1 MQTFDFPIEK
11 NPVKTRE
18 DTVQSLF
25 QILDPLVNC
34 FVSGNT
40 GIRIGSHGT
49 VYSPRVIEMEGWS
62 RMLWG
67 LAPLAAGGGR
77 WKFHTLHFDGLK
89 HGADTDSPFYW
100 GDVGDFDQRI
110 VELAAIAVALLI
122 APQTYWQPLSDGEK
136 KRLAEWMLRVNTCE
150 TVKNNWIFFRV
161 LTNLAMERLGCSF
174 SAEQTEKDLR
184 FLESLYTADGWYK
197 DGHQYDNYNPWALH
211 FYALLY
217 YKYKKDVDVERCK
230 RIRERAVLFA
240 RQYKN
245 FFHSDGSTVPYGRSL
260 TYRFASSAFFAACA
274 FADIEALP
282 WGEMKGLVL
291 RNLRW
296 WFKKPVFN
304 AAGLL
309 TVGYAYEN
317 LYMSEQYNA
326 PGSPYWALK
335 AYLILALPDDH
346 PFWAAQESD
355 LHIEAQTELLP
366 VPGMLFCRNKD
377 DTVMLN
383 AGQYP
388 GFALNQ
394 AAAKYSKFAYS
405 AQFGFSVAIS
415 GYGLEKTG
423 CDSMLMLSKDGEYWR
438 ERRAVH
444 DICCTPA
451 CLRSQWDPWPDVQ
464 VTTWLIPCKDAH
476 IRIHRIQSACDLKSA
491 EGGFAIPVFAESG
504 DKIPVL
510 CKTFDTM
517 HKSGGIVIQLPWAS
531 AFIADMGAAENVCRT
546 ASDFYPEPNSSLMYN
561 YTVLP
566 LLTAD
571 IRAGQT
577 LLACIT
583 GAFRSSVDVCL
594 PRIEIDFDKRMCI
607 IGGET
612 VRLC

>member
-1 MQTFDFPIEK
+1 MQTFGFPIEK
-11 NPVKTRE
+11 NPVKTRD
-18 DTVQSLF
+18 DTIRSLI
-25 QILDPLVNC
+25 QITDPLINY

-40 GIRIGSHGT
+40 GVRIGSHGT

-67 LAPLAAGGGR
+67 IAPLAAGGGH
-77 WKFHTLHFDGLK
+77 WDGTELHFEGLK
-89 HGADTDSPFYW
+89 NGSNKDSPFYW
-100 GDVGDFDQRI
+100 GDIRDFDQRI

-122 APQTYWQPLSDGEK
+122 APQTYWEPLSAEEK
-136 KRLAEWMLRVNTCE
+136 RRLAQWMIRVNKCE

-161 LTNLAMERLGCSF
+161 LTNLAMERLGQPF
-174 SAEQTEKDLR
+174 SAEQTEKDLC

-197 DGHQYDNYNPWALH
+197 DGQQYDNYNPWALH
-211 FYALLY
+211 FYGLIY
-217 YKYKKDVDVERCK
+217 YKYKKDDDVERCK
-230 RIRERAVLFA
+230 RIKERAVLFA
-240 RQYKN
+240 RQYKA

-260 TYRFASSAFFAACA
+260 TYRFASTAFFSACA
-274 FADIEALP
+274 FAGIEVLP
-282 WGEMKGLVL
+282 WGEIKGLIL

-296 WFKKPVFN
+296 WFKKPIFN

-317 LYMSEQYNA
+317 LYMAEQYNA

-335 AYLILALPDDH
+335 AYLILALPEDH
-346 PFWAAQESD
+346 AFWAAEE
-355 LHIEAQTELLP
+355 LPLTTEHQYSLLN
-366 VPGMLFCRNKD
+366 VPGMLFCRTED

-405 AQFGFSVAIS
+405 AQFGFSVAVS

-423 CDSMLMLSKDGEYWR
+423 CDSMLMLSKDGDYWR
-438 ERRAVH
+438 ERRTVH

-464 VTTWLIPCKDAH
+464 VTTYLIPCKNAH
-476 IRIHRIQSACDLKSA
+476 IRIHRIQSACDLKTA

-504 DKIPVL
+504 DSVPVIRETIDTV
-510 CKTFDTM
+510 CKG
-517 HKSGGIVIQLPWAS
+517 GGIIVKLPWAS
-531 AFIADMGAAENVCRT
+531 AFIADIGMDGTVCRT
-546 ASDFYPEPNSSLMYN
+546 ACDFHPEPNSSLMFN

-566 LLTAD
+566 LLTGD

-577 LLACIT
+577 VLACIT
-583 GAFRSSVDVCL
+583 GASVSSRDVYV
-594 PRIEIDFDKRMCI
+594 PKIDIDFEKRTCVI
-607 IGGET
+607 DGET
-612 VRLC
+612 VTLC